1 MGDIFYGKSDES
13 DTQKKE
19 EIFADNHDSGRFQ
32 KNAETKNIELDKLVA
47 TLSKAERERIF
58 SEYDA
63 KSLAVI
69 FEDKEMMRTAKAF
82 LSCGMNISETARIL
96 FMHRNTLMYRLNSIK
111 KRTGLDLKNFDAAVT
126 FEILHILYLLK

>member
-1 MGDIFYGKSDES
+1 MGDIFYEKTDVP

-19 EIFADNHDSGRFQ
+19 ENFADIRETARLQKTSG
-32 KNAETKNIELDKLVA
+32 TPNIALDKLVA

-63 KSLAVI
+63 KSLAVV

-96 FMHRNTLMYRLNSIK
+96 YMHRNTLMYRLNSIK
-111 KRTGLDLKNFDAAVT
+111 KRTGLNLKNFDAAVT